1 MIFVIFIA
9 WITRILTFPIQK
21 KNLFVRLHYLA
32 LTDDFYT
39 FAVIGET
46 ITLASPN
53 GQTFLSNGEW

>member
-1 MIFVIFIA
+1 MLSLLPGWLEFLRF
-9 WITRILTFPIQK
+9 QYK
-21 KNLFVRLHYLA
+21 KKLFVRLHYLA

>member
-1 MIFVIFIA
+1 MLSLLPGLLEFLHF
-9 WITRILTFPIQK
+9 QYK